1 MIKRSSEM
9 NKTVKENMR
18 GGDGCAMITDVLN
31 RDEYCGKA
39 RLVAVITLEPGC
51 SIGEHIHENEEE
63 IFYVIEGRAVY
74 DDDGTQTVL
83 EQGDSCICLSG
94 QKHSLANRENSGT
107 LRVFAVIMTL

>member
-1 MIKRSSEM
+1 M
-9 NKTVKENMR
+9 NTTVKENMR
-18 GGDGCAMITDVLN
+18 GGSGSALITDVLN
-31 RDEYCGKA
+31 KDEYTGKA

-63 IFYVIEGRAVY
+63 IFYIIQGRATY
-74 DDDGTQTVL
+74 CDNGKQTVL

-94 QKHSLANRENSGT
+94 QKHSLANREKDGA